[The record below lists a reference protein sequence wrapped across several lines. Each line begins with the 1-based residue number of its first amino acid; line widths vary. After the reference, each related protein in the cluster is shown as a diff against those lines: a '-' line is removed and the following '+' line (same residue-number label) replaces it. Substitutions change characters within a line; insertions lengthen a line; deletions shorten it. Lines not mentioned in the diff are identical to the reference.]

1 MRTAYEPSNALEGHM
16 LQDLLQQR
24 GIAARLEGAGLQGAV
39 GELPAIGLVRLV
51 VEDEDFAAARGV
63 IDEWEK
69 TAVPDPI
76 QAPSRRTGSTFVGV
90 LVGLVLGIGAAY
102 IYFRAPV
109 NADGIDYNGDRIL
122 DERWKYSPR
131 GVPLATEIDRNLD
144 GAIDLVWR
152 FGRSGQ
158 VVSGESDDDF
168 NGTFE
173 SRSQFRNGQVYLA
186 EVDSDGDSIPD
197 LRSFFTHGV
206 LAAQEHSRKGGDTPV
221 RIEAFHLGKLVSAEV
236 DSDRDGTLD
245 RRYRYDAV
253 GGVASVEVIES
264 SR

>member
-1 MRTAYEPSNALEGHM
+1 MKTAYEPSNALEGHM

-51 VEDEDFAAARGV
+51 VEDEDFSEARAV

-76 QAPSRRTGSTFVGV
+76 QAPSRRPASAFVGV
-90 LVGLVLGIGAAY
+90 LAGFALGIGAAY
-102 IYFRAPV
+102 IHFRVPV
-109 NADGIDYNGDRIL
+109 NVEGIDYNGDRIL
-122 DERWKYSPR
+122 DERWKYSP
-131 GVPLATEIDRNLD
+131 GGAPLTTEIDRNLD
-144 GAIDLVWR
+144 GAVDLVWH
-152 FGRSGQ
+152 FGRNGQ

-173 SRSQFRNGQVYLA
+173 SRLKLRDGQVYFA
-186 EVDSDGDSIPD
+186 AADTDGDSITD
-197 LRSFFTHGV
+197 LKAYSEHGV
-206 LAAQEHSRKGGDTPV
+206 LTAEEHFHEGSANPV
-221 RIEAFHLGKLVSAEV
+221 RIEAYRLGKRVSAEV
-236 DSDRDGTLD
+236 DTNRDGTLD
-245 RRYRYDAV
+245 RRYRYDGA
-253 GGVASVEVIES
+253 GDIASVEEIEL